1 MKKQEKM
8 KQKIIAQENARLI
21 AEKIVLEDIWTQE
34 QQIRFEEA
42 LLQYTSLSL
51 DKWDR
56 WTKISLLVKDK
67 TKNQCIMRY
76 RYLKEYVYKKNE
88 IEAIAIV

>member
-1 MKKQEKM
+1 M
-8 KQKIIAQENARLI
+8 A

-34 QQIRFEEA
+34 QQIRFETA
-42 LLQYTSLSL
+42 LLQYTSSME
-51 DKWDR
+51 KWER
-56 WTKISLLVKDK
+56 WNKISLHVKDK

-88 IEAIAIV
+88 IESSPIL